1 MTDPTSDNT
10 RKMRDF
16 SRSLP
21 MALLRAREAVMERFR
36 PNLRANDVTDQQ
48 WRVLRALYDH
58 GAMDLGD
65 LAEICC
71 LLKPSLS
78 RIIRDLETR
87 NLLLRKVDQKDQRRS
102 VVSIK
107 SGGRILI
114 EKVGPHSE
122 KRYNEIAK
130 QFGSQELDDL
140 YSKLENLIET
150 LERLDNEKRA

>member
-1 MTDPTSDNT
+1 MTKTAGAKDENL
-10 RKMRDF
+10 RQF

-36 PNLRANDVTDQQ
+36 PSLRDNEVTDQQ
-48 WRVLRALYDH
+48 WRVLRAHYDH

-78 RIIRDLETR
+78 RIIRDLEAR
-87 NLLLRKVDQKDQRRS
+87 NLLLRKIDKSDQRRS
-102 VVSIK
+102 VVSIRSDGK
-107 SGGRILI
+107 TLI

-122 KRYNEIAK
+122 QRYREIAE
-130 QFGSQELDDL
+130 QFGAKDLEDL
-140 YSKLENLIET
+140 YGKLENLIET
-150 LERLDNEKRA
+150 LENPDNQPGK